1 VSLETHDALGIVGRA
16 LLGGLFVVGGI
27 RHFFHFSILAQ
38 MMARRGVPAA
48 GLVLLV
54 GAVLQIGAGTALTL
68 GLYPLHA
75 VVALIVFT
83 LTASV
88 MLLNFWSMEG
98 ADRSNAINAWW
109 SNIGIIGGLLVIAAH
124 VSGVGAL

>member
-1 VSLETHDALGIVGRA
+1 MPLEIHDALWIAGRA
-16 LLGGLFVVGGI
+16 LLGGIFVVGGI

-38 MMARRGVPAA
+38 AMARRGVPAEK
-48 GLVLLV
+48 LVLLV
-54 GAVLQIGAGTALTL
+54 GAVLQITAGTALAV

-88 MLLNFWSMEG
+88 MFLNFWSMDG
-98 ADRSNAINAWW
+98 ADRSNAINAWS
-109 SNIGIIGGLLVIAAH
+109 SNIGIMGGLLVIAAH
-124 VSGVGAL
+124 VLGAGAL